1 MLFADKLGMPKK
13 IKDLAESLDLE
24 VTNHHDPEFDAKLC
38 ALIFG
43 ELTDKYPSYQ
53 ELIRKID
60 DQPKTNNNYFN
71 QPSEDVLEENEEH
84 LSNYQITQNEL
95 ENIDLI
101 GKGIV
106 ITGNFSIER
115 EEIKTFLMKIGG
127 QIKSG
132 ITGKAHIR
140 NKLAS
145 HNLGY
150 KVVVMGWFE
159 FLLKHWITPFKTT
172 LFPHLID
179 THLGVSFVN
188 GKSGLKSYNEKI
200 FATYKK
206 DNYRK
211 KYLTTEEHKVFS
223 DKLSELANELYLKNP
238 SELTERLN
246 SIFDYLYFDECQ
258 DFVGYDYEIIKLI
271 LTRTG
276 ITCVFAG
283 DPRQHTYS
291 THTSSKYKK
300 YSGDIA
306 SFIQDCV
313 NKKNKRYVT
322 IDETTLVKS
331 HRCPRCICD
340 FASLIM
346 PQYPEMKSVK
356 ENSQQEHCLLIK
368 NCDVGNYVD
377 RFNPVALIWNN
388 KALKN
393 IHPNI
398 KQRYNMGEVKGLDF
412 PNVIVYPT
420 ENMLTWI
427 NNTTKQLA
435 DETRAKLYV
444 AVTRAEITIGIIVPD
459 DFCLPSESILQF
471 WSNPD

>member
-1 MLFADKLGMPKK
+1 MVRNNICYIASAGAGKTTKIVEDAVNNSNNDSTKK
-13 IKDLAESLDLE
+13 IAII
-24 VTNHHDPEFDAKLC
+24 T
-38 ALIFG
+38 
-43 ELTDKYPSYQ
+43 Y
-53 ELIRKID
+53 
-60 DQPKTNNNYFN
+60 
-71 QPSEDVLEENEEH
+71 
-84 LSNYQITQNEL
+84 TQN
-95 ENIDLI
+95 N
-101 GKGIV
+101 
-106 ITGNFSIER
+106 
-115 EEIKTFLMKIGG
+115 
-127 QIKSG
+127 Q
-132 ITGKAHIR
+132 AHIR

>member
-1 MLFADKLGMPKK
+1 MIVAD
-13 IKDLAESLDLE
+13 
-24 VTNHHDPEFDAKLC
+24 F
-38 ALIFG
+38 
-43 ELTDKYPSYQ
+43 
-53 ELIRKID
+53 R
-60 DQPKTNNNYFN
+60 
-71 QPSEDVLEENEEH
+71 
-84 LSNYQITQNEL
+84 
-95 ENIDLI
+95 
-101 GKGIV
+101 
-106 ITGNFSIER
+106 
-115 EEIKTFLMKIGG
+115 
-127 QIKSG
+127 
-132 ITGKAHIR
+132 
-140 NKLAS
+140 
-145 HNLGY
+145 
-150 KVVVMGWFE
+150 
-159 FLLKHWITPFKTT
+159 
-172 LFPHLID
+172 
-179 THLGVSFVN
+179 
-188 GKSGLKSYNEKI
+188 
-200 FATYKK
+200 
-206 DNYRK
+206 
-211 KYLTTEEHKVFS
+211 
-223 DKLSELANELYLKNP
+223 
-238 SELTERLN
+238 
-246 SIFDYLYFDECQ
+246 
-258 DFVGYDYEIIKLI
+258 
-271 LTRTG
+271 
-276 ITCVFAG
+276 
-283 DPRQHTYS
+283 
-291 THTSSKYKK
+291 
-300 YSGDIA
+300 
-306 SFIQDCV
+306 V

>member
-1 MLFADKLGMPKK
+1 
-13 IKDLAESLDLE
+13 
-24 VTNHHDPEFDAKLC
+24 
-38 ALIFG
+38 
-43 ELTDKYPSYQ
+43 
-53 ELIRKID
+53 
-60 DQPKTNNNYFN
+60 
-71 QPSEDVLEENEEH
+71 
-84 LSNYQITQNEL
+84 
-95 ENIDLI
+95 
-101 GKGIV
+101 
-106 ITGNFSIER
+106 
-115 EEIKTFLMKIGG
+115 
-127 QIKSG
+127 
-132 ITGKAHIR
+132 
-140 NKLAS
+140 
-145 HNLGY
+145 
-150 KVVVMGWFE
+150 MGWFE

-271 LTRTG
+271 LTRKG

>member
-127 QIKSG
+127 QI
-132 ITGKAHIR
+132 
-140 NKLAS
+140 
-145 HNLGY
+145 
-150 KVVVMGWFE
+150 
-159 FLLKHWITPFKTT
+159 
-172 LFPHLID
+172 
-179 THLGVSFVN
+179 
-188 GKSGLKSYNEKI
+188 
-200 FATYKK
+200 
-206 DNYRK
+206 
-211 KYLTTEEHKVFS
+211 LTTEEHKVFS